1 MNRFQVGLLS
11 VLVLLSGTSLLAAP
25 AAVDGKAT
33 VSPAERIQTAL
44 QQPLSIEITDQPLT
58 LALNQLRDQTKLN
71 FVLDQQTLMQMNMD
85 PDQLKV
91 QVKLKDTKLKTG
103 LRTILGSFNLNYAII
118 GDTIF
123 ISTDDVTM
131 YRQMQQR
138 VSIDLEKVEFAKA
151 LRKLSRETA
160 TNLVIDNRVAKEA
173 NEVVSLQAEDVPLE
187 TAVRLM
193 CEMGGLKP
201 VRVGNVL
208 FVTTKANAQEMRSD
222 TDLVPNRPPV
232 PGADGNGGNVGGF
245 IVGPGGINIAVPPGA
260 RAAAP
265 VPPPPMNVVPPPAEK
280 TDPAPAETPAKEKD
294 KDKVKPSAEP
304 PAKP

>member
-1 MNRFQVGLLS
+1 
-11 VLVLLSGTSLLAAP
+11 LLSGTSLLAAP

-118 GDTIF
+118 GETIF
-123 ISTDDVTM
+123 ISTDDLTT

-138 VSIDLEKVEFAKA
+138 VSVDLEKVEFAKA
-151 LRKLSRETA
+151 LRKLGRETA

-173 NEVVSLQAEDVPLE
+173 NQVVTLQAEDVPLE

-193 CEMGGLKP
+193 CEMSGLKP

-208 FVTTKANAQEMRSD
+208 FVTTKANAQEMRAD
-222 TDLVPNRPPV
+222 TDLVPNRPAL
-232 PGADGNGGNVGGF
+232 PGPDGNGANAGF
-245 IVGPGGINIAVPPGA
+245 IVGPGGAIGIVAPGA

-280 TDPAPAETPAKEKD
+280 TEKADPAPAETPPKEKD
-294 KDKVKPSAEP
+294 KDKVKPSVEP
-304 PAKP
+304 PAKPS